1 MVQQVVI
8 LAGGLATRLGKL
20 VRDIPKSLISINGT
34 PFIIHQLKYLKSQ
47 GFTKIHLCLGHK
59 KELIMEVLN
68 QNDNLGLDISLSFD
82 GDSQLGTGGAIINA
96 LEHLE
101 DEFLVQ
107 YGDTYLPI
115 DYKKLV
121 HFYGENKNN
130 NILTVYKN
138 QNKYD
143 KSNIIFDK
151 NKIILYDKDS
161 DDERKEYIDYG
172 LSLLKK
178 DTFKEHDYD
187 GFIDLSSIYKIL
199 ISKNKLIGFEVY
211 QRFYEIGKISGI
223 EETEKFLD
231 SN

>member
-1 MVQQVVI
+1 
-8 LAGGLATRLGKL
+8 
-20 VRDIPKSLISINGT
+20 
-34 PFIIHQLKYLKSQ
+34 
-47 GFTKIHLCLGHK
+47 
-59 KELIMEVLN
+59 MEVLN